1 MRLHRRRLQTRWICA
16 TAVPWVLAGGLLVS
30 FTAAAG
36 NDPRA
41 GVSAALRTTTGE
53 LLSHTLLV
61 PLLGMARDAGA
72 GTEPEELPLRSAAKK
87 VPTPAPEVLRSLKGD
102 PAVDL
107 APSLSRRARSVAV
120 RAASRVVF
128 TNNDRILPPTILM
141 PGQSFR
147 LPFSVASENR
157 FECSAH
163 SSGQMLVVV
172 EPEPVWP
179 WQKIRW
185 RVRHWLNS

>member
-1 MRLHRRRLQTRWICA
+1 MSRKRVWWLAALPPLLVLGWAGFAPIRPATRDALFEIPEGTYARRRAGDLVEILPSRITLTLGVDDVLLLRNLD
-16 TAVPWVLAGGLLVS
+16 AVPQQFG
-30 FTAAAG
+30 
-36 NDPRA
+36 
-41 GVSAALRTTTGE
+41 
-53 LLSHTLLV
+53 
-61 PLLGMARDAGA
+61 
-72 GTEPEELPLRSAAKK
+72 
-87 VPTPAPEVLRSLKGD
+87 
-102 PAVDL
+102 
-107 APSLSRRARSVAV
+107 
-120 RAASRVVF
+120 
-128 TNNDRILPPTILM
+128 PTILM

-185 RVRHWLNS
+185 RIRHWLNS